1 MALIDTHSMWIYGYF
16 EETKLPGVRV
26 GDEVDIRLMDGVRL
40 KGEVQGIAKG
50 IAESQTAGG
59 SGLLANVSPTFNWVR
74 LAQRIPVRIRIDRDS
89 VPEGTRLAAGMTA
102 TVVLHPHQH
111 EQSTDSVAARD
122 ASTGAVR

>member
-26 GDEVDIRLMDGVRL
+26 GDEVDIRLMDGVRF
-40 KGEVQGIAKG
+40 KGRVQGIAQG

-111 EQSTDSVAARD
+111 EQSSDSVAARD
-122 ASTGAVR
+122 ASTGAAR